1 MDPKNRILIVDD
13 EPNVRL
19 VLGTA
24 LVSVGYQVV
33 EAEDGE
39 KRTRDLIE
47 QRSSFDLVLLDL
59 QMPRMDGME
68 LLLG

>member
-1 MDPKNRILIVDD
+1 MDPKNRVLIVDD

-24 LVSVGYQVV
+24 LASVGYDVI

-39 KRTRDLIE
+39 E
-47 QRSSFDLVLLDL
+47 ALDS
-59 QMPRMDGME
+59 
-68 LLLG
+68 